1 MKSKRDAIRQA
12 NEEKH
17 NSIIEEVG
25 PELEKFE
32 NKMYNS
38 SANRQK
44 AIKDQVD
51 SAAKINASNLAQYV
65 QSMEKRREMELQR
78 IRDFELDEKAKNK
91 KIKNI
96 YKGLK

>member
-1 MKSKRDAIRQA
+1 MKSKRDAIKQA

-44 AIKDQVD
+44 AIKD
-51 SAAKINASNLAQYV
+51 
-65 QSMEKRREMELQR
+65 
-78 IRDFELDEKAKNK
+78 
-91 KIKNI
+91 
-96 YKGLK
+96 